1 MPRKDENLSR
11 YLSDMVRYGYWTNE
25 ELKRVQN
32 TPMPPIEH
40 WSREYH
46 LEAQI
51 RHARYQ
57 IQLDDINGMVF
68 VVPHYACRPS
78 HIQYQGKS
86 YRRST
91 FDNDIA
97 YPNNPDGIGCTN
109 CRHEVTAYYRGI
121 DKQYDESLR
130 NTDELI
136 KQYNDEQK
144 MRYYERNIRKLKLAG
159 EGNDESIRNYYA
171 KMMKHSRDTNTPIQ
185 INRTWTISASRYN
198 ISMSDRRLDMMN
210 LLPRT
215 TNESFDY
222 GFVKTTARMSG
233 KRKSYFIDN
242 IDISEINFAP
252 ESIRTAYTGRAY
264 GVGRAMTEEAY
275 KSSLETLLH
284 TSANS
289 EGLNIIWADKTTTNL
304 LNATGCFYIPKNT
317 DVDSINPFDVYDDFK
332 KYQTED
338 LLPTSYGIYVD
349 DNDVWRFFYGDKVES
364 DIIYDFSR
372 KPNRQ
377 KVSPK
382 IMDTPIKTFKE
393 LSEKDYL
400 RYQSKSSLLKDR
412 RSIRWFNQGNLIDI
426 NDNLR
431 QRNTLDDIKKIK
443 LSNIDMLSEATKKDF
458 VAYRFIDEDVYKKII
473 KGKDEFYDLG
483 FTHTSVLKNKSNLYN
498 KPIELR
504 INVPKGTKGFFTHN
518 IDESEFI
525 LDRGSMFKVIS
536 EASENGKNIV
546 YLEVKMPEVVKPA
559 KDIEIIMENAHDQHI
574 RKSSKVV
581 KRPCTTLNRMETF
594 DEIVQRLGG
603 ADDTMGSCV
612 SVALA
617 YIARKK
623 GLDVLDYRGGTSCEM
638 FAKSVTGKATL
649 KSLHVKKNI
658 QLTGKYEPARDSV
671 LTLYSEKGEIL
682 NKIDEWMLDNAEDKK
697 EYFCIAGNHC
707 SIIRVNKTFVNFR
720 GQNVPRTEYLE
731 LQNVAEKNGWDLYTP
746 NRFTSQLYG
755 LVKHND
761 YLLVP
766 VDDWLT
772 PEELSAVLEYINNEP
787 NKQKKNSNHG
797 GIK

>member
-1 MPRKDENLSR
+1 MARKDENLSR
-11 YLSDMVRYGYWTNE
+11 YLSDMVRYGYWSNE
-25 ELKRVQN
+25 ELKRVSN
-32 TPMPPIEH
+32 MTFTPNDKM
-40 WSREYH
+40 SREYQ
-46 LEAQI
+46 LEMQV
-51 RHARYQ
+51 RSARFQ
-57 IQLDDINGMVF
+57 MQLDDIDGMVY

-78 HIQYQGKS
+78 HIQYQGKA

-97 YPNNPDGIGCTN
+97 YPNNPDGIGCAN

-198 ISMSDRRLDMMN
+198 IGMPNRRLDMMN
-210 LLPRT
+210 LLPRA

-233 KRKSYFIDN
+233 KRKSYFIDG

-264 GVGRAMTEEAY
+264 GIGRAMTEDAY

-289 EGLNIIWADKTTTNL
+289 EGTKIVWADKTTTNL

-317 DVDSINPFDVYDDFK
+317 DVDSIDPFDVYDDFK

-349 DNDVWRFFYGDKVES
+349 DNGVWRFFYGDNVES
-364 DIIYDFSR
+364 DTIYDFSR

-382 IMDTPIKTFKE
+382 IMDTSIKTYKE

-400 RYQSKSSLLKDR
+400 KYQSKSPLLKSKNMR
-412 RSIRWFNQGNLIDI
+412 YWF
-426 NDNLR
+426 DN
-431 QRNTLDDIKKIK
+431 NGMMYLDDDLRKQKVLEDIDKKK
-443 LSNIDMLSEATKKDF
+443 LSNIDMFSEPTKKDF
-458 VAYRFIDEDVYKKII
+458 VAYRFISEDTYKNMI

-483 FTHTSVLKNKSNLYN
+483 FTHTSVLKKNSNVVG
-498 KPIELR
+498 KPVELR
-504 INVPKGTKGFFTHN
+504 INVPKGAKGFFTHN

-525 LDRGSMFKVIS
+525 LDHGSMFKVIS
-536 EASENGKNIV
+536 EATEMV
-546 YLEVKMPEVVKPA
+546 
-559 KDIEIIMENAHDQHI
+559 
-574 RKSSKVV
+574 
-581 KRPCTTLNRMETF
+581 RPL
-594 DEIVQRLGG
+594 
-603 ADDTMGSCV
+603 
-612 SVALA
+612 
-617 YIARKK
+617 
-623 GLDVLDYRGGTSCEM
+623 
-638 FAKSVTGKATL
+638 
-649 KSLHVKKNI
+649 
-658 QLTGKYEPARDSV
+658 
-671 LTLYSEKGEIL
+671 
-682 NKIDEWMLDNAEDKK
+682 
-697 EYFCIAGNHC
+697 
-707 SIIRVNKTFVNFR
+707 
-720 GQNVPRTEYLE
+720 
-731 LQNVAEKNGWDLYTP
+731 
-746 NRFTSQLYG
+746 FT
-755 LVKHND
+755 
-761 YLLVP
+761 
-766 VDDWLT
+766 
-772 PEELSAVLEYINNEP
+772 
-787 NKQKKNSNHG
+787 
-797 GIK
+797 